1 MCIVRLMLVAG
12 TLVVAIGCGPKTLG
26 LPRTAVSVPAPDSSA
41 WGEVKNHP
49 TIDPPAQSLRIRFPS
64 GRSVQLVRLIDDMDW
79 CRVVVWA
86 PDSSRV
92 VFLVQDLEA
101 MVYDVASQRL
111 ITTDLAARLGYPS
124 ENLVRDLAFSA
135 DGALLRFRPC
145 KRSTGSCGEATSIP
159 VPASDVAELAP
170 WRRVAGRGPLDAGA
184 TR

>member
-1 MCIVRLMLVAG
+1 MCIVRLMLLVG
-12 TLVVAIGCGPKTLG
+12 VLVVGTGCELKTLG
-26 LPRTAVSVPAPDSSA
+26 LPRMAVSVPAPDSSA
-41 WGEVKNHP
+41 WAEVRNRP

-79 CRVVVWA
+79 CHVVVWA

-101 MVYDVASQRL
+101 MVYDVESQRL
-111 ITTDLAARLGYPS
+111 ITTDLAARFGYPS
-124 ENLVRDLAFSA
+124 ENIVRDLAFSA
-135 DGALLRFRPC
+135 DGSVLRFRPC

-159 VPASDVAELAP
+159 VPASDVADLAP
-170 WRRVAGRGPLDAGA
+170 WRPVVGRGPLDAGA